1 MPVPDAADRAVVP
14 PVPAPSIS
22 RGKLLQVLGVSF
34 GVAVIIGNTILVGIL
49 RTPGDV
55 AAWLPSPTLFI
66 GVWIVGGLYALLGA
80 ISVAEPGAMVA
91 ESGGQYV
98 FVRRGLGEYPGFVVG
113 WNDWIST
120 CATVSLG
127 AMVFTEYL
135 EPLLPAMAGR
145 RVAAGV
151 ALVLLFGLLLWR
163 GIRIGDLSQQ
173 ILSALKALA
182 FGILIGVCLLL
193 PVPAREAVTPVL
205 PAGMALV
212 TAVVLSLQAVIYT
225 YDGWTGP
232 IYFGEEVR
240 NPGRGIPRAM
250 VMGVLLV
257 ILIYVLVNL
266 GLVRVLGMDRMAGD
280 PFVAATAGKA
290 LFGERGDVVIRSL
303 VLVSI
308 LGGINACLLMAP
320 RVVLAMSRDRLLPAG
335 FETVNAGGTPTVG
348 HWASVGVAVG
358 FIVSGTFN
366 TVLALC
372 AFFFVASYTLS
383 FLTVFALRRNEPLA
397 PRPYRVPGFPFTTG
411 LVLVASVAFL
421 VGSVVTDWGN
431 SWKSLML
438 LALSYPVYRLI
449 VAARNRSGARP
460 S

>member
-1 MPVPDAADRAVVP
+1 MERAALAPRLVPVT
-14 PVPAPSIS
+14 S

-34 GVAVIIGNTILVGIL
+34 GIAVIIGNTILVGIL

-55 AAWLPSPTLFI
+55 AARLPSPALFL
-66 GVWIVGGLYALLGA
+66 GVWIIGGLYALLGA
-80 ISVAEPGAMVA
+80 ISLAEPGAMVA

-120 CATVSLG
+120 CATISLG
-127 AMVFTEYL
+127 AMVFAEYL
-135 EPLLPAMAGR
+135 EPVLPAMAGR
-145 RVAAGV
+145 RVVTGV
-151 ALVLLFGLLLWR
+151 TLVLLFGLLLWR
-163 GIRIGDLSQQ
+163 GIRIGELSQQ

-182 FGILIGVCLLL
+182 FGLLIGVCLVL
-193 PVPAREAVTPVL
+193 PVPAREAVGPEVL
-205 PAGMALV
+205 PAGMAMA
-212 TAVVLSLQAVIYT
+212 TAIVLSLQAVIYT

-232 IYFGEEVR
+232 VYFGEEVR

-250 VMGVLLV
+250 ILGVLLV

-266 GLVRVLGMDRMAGD
+266 ALVRVLGIGRMAGD
-280 PFVAATAGKA
+280 PFVAASAGKA
-290 LFGERGDVVIRSL
+290 LFGERGDLVIRLL
-303 VLVSI
+303 VLLSI
-308 LGGINACLLMAP
+308 LSGLNACLLMAP

-335 FETVNAGGTPTVG
+335 FETVNPGGTPTVG

-358 FIVSGTFN
+358 FVVSGTFN

-383 FLTVFALRRNEPLA
+383 FLSVFALRRKEPDT

-411 LVLVASVAFL
+411 LAVLGSAAFL

-431 SWKSLML
+431 SWKSLLL
-438 LALSYPVYRLI
+438 LALSYPAYRLI
-449 VAARNRSGARP
+449 IGARDRSGA